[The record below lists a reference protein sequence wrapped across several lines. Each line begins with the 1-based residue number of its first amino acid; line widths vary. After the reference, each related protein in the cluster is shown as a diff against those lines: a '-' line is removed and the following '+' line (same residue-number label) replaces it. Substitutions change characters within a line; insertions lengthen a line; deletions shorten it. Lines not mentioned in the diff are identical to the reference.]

1 MLRQILE
8 TFDTWPGPVSLEA
21 LSRRLEVEPAVLE
34 GMLVEL
40 VRMGRLVRLD
50 PRGAASCSAC
60 GHAQGCPFV
69 LSLTGTYFATPTSVA
84 DNGRPGRLPVCPSE

>member
-21 LSRRLEVEPAVLE
+21 LSRRLGTNPVVLE
-34 GMLVEL
+34 GMLGEL

-50 PRGAASCSAC
+50 PRTAAACTAC
-60 GHAQGCPFV
+60 GHAEGCPFV
-69 LSLTGTYFATPTSVA
+69 LSLTGVYYATPTSVA
-84 DNGRPGRLPVCPSE
+84 GDDRCHRPHAYPRA

>member
-21 LSRRLEVEPAVLE
+21 LSRRLEVEPPVLE

-50 PRGAASCSAC
+50 PRAAAACSAC

-84 DNGRPGRLPVCPSE
+84 DGDRSRRLPVCPPE